1 MLYMLMII
9 DERSWTMPESQRNEL
24 MQQYSDFIQGIVK
37 SGHFRSTAYLHPSST
52 ATTLRH
58 ADGKLVTT
66 DGPFAETKEQLGGY
80 ITVECKDLDEAI
92 EIAARIPSIR
102 IGGSVE
108 VRPVAPTPVSI

>member
-9 DERSWTMPESQRNEL
+9 DESSWTMPAPQRDEL
-24 MQQYSDFIQGIVK
+24 MQEYAEFIQGIVR
-37 SGHFRSTAYLHPSST
+37 SGHFRSTGYLHPSST
-52 ATTLRH
+52 ATTVRLK
-58 ADGKLVTT
+58 DGKPIIT

-80 ITVECKDLDEAI
+80 IQVECKDLDEALS
-92 EIAARIPSIR
+92 IAKRVPSIR